1 MIIVPTE
8 KRFDWKHAPV
18 FLFIIVA
25 LNVLVFFLYQSGDN
39 QKLYSAL
46 ESYQEHQF
54 LEKEWPAFTAYLE
67 QEGKTEELSEYKS
80 LYAEDYHEDVAIG
93 ILMDFG
99 FYRHMQRESRNL
111 FYRDDLRKWEAARS
125 EIHARVASISAF
137 DHGLIASDFHFTSL
151 ITHQFLHGD
160 IMHLLGNL
168 FFLVVCGFAVEAA
181 LGHLRF
187 VMFYLIGGVA
197 AGLAQVAV
205 DTQSDIPLIGA
216 SGAISA
222 VMAMYLGVF
231 RLKKIEFFYWFFVF
245 VGYVRAPALLILPF
259 YIGKEVYSFYADPDS
274 NVAFMAHAGGFVAGA
289 ALILVSILINPKILN
304 EEYIETD
311 QDIDPRREKLAGVYT
326 AMESYRFDRAWEI
339 LKELISEYGINFEYA
354 VLRFNLFKLSR
365 SKAYLKC
372 LAEIIKFNRL
382 MPEEL
387 EKVESLWLEN
397 PEVRDELDHKT
408 LARFAIRMTGLANAN
423 TAKAIHKHLS
433 EQGYGGDEMTLLA
446 EKINYAARRTG

>member
-18 FLFIIVA
+18 FLFVIVVI
-25 LNVLVFFLYQSGDN
+25 NVLTFFFYQSGDS
-39 QKLYSAL
+39 QKLYFAL
-46 ESYQEHQF
+46 QSYQEHQL
-54 LEKEWPAFTAYLE
+54 LEREWPAFKAYLD
-67 QEGKTEELSEYKS
+67 QAGRGEELAEYQS
-80 LYAEDYHEDVAIG
+80 LYDQEYHEDVAAG

-111 FYRDDLRKWEAARS
+111 FYRDELSQWETVRG
-125 EIHARVASISAF
+125 EIQAWLETISAF
-137 DHGLIASDFHFTSL
+137 DHGLIANDFHFSSL

-187 VMFYLIGGVA
+187 LAFYLLGGVA

-205 DTQSDIPLIGA
+205 DTKSGVPLIGA

-231 RLKKIEFFYWFFVF
+231 RLKKIEFFYWFFIF
-245 VGYVRAPALLILPF
+245 VGYVRAPALMILPF
-259 YIGKEVYSFYADPDS
+259 YIGKEVYSYYADPDS

-289 ALILVSILINPKILN
+289 AMILVSILINPKMLN

-311 QDIDPRREKLAGVYT
+311 QDVDPRREKLASVYA
-326 AMESYRFDRAWEI
+326 AMENYRFDRAWEI
-339 LKELISEYGINFEYA
+339 LKAMISEYGLTFEYA
-354 VLRFNLFKLSR
+354 VLRFNLFKLTR
-365 SKAYLKC
+365 SKAYLKY
-372 LAEIIKFNRL
+372 LAEIIKMKRL
-382 MPEEL
+382 MPHEL
-387 EKVESLWLEN
+387 EKVEALWQEN
-397 PEVRDELDHKT
+397 PEIRRVLDNQS
-408 LARFAIRMTGLANAN
+408 LAGFAMRIASLSSTN
-423 TAKAIHKHLS
+423 TAKAIHKELT
-433 EQGYGGDEMTLLA
+433 ERGYEGEDMVMLT
-446 EKINYAARRTG
+446 EKIKYAARRS

>member
-18 FLFIIVA
+18 FLFVIVVI
-25 LNVLVFFLYQSGDN
+25 NVLTFFFYQSGDS

-46 ESYQEHQF
+46 QAYQEHQL
-54 LEKEWPAFTAYLE
+54 LEREWRAFKAYLD
-67 QEGKTEELSEYKS
+67 QAGRGEELAEYQS
-80 LYAEDYHEDVAIG
+80 LYDQEYHEDVAAG

-111 FYRDDLRKWEAARS
+111 FYRDELSQWETVRG
-125 EIHARVASISAF
+125 EIQAWLETISAF
-137 DHGLIASDFHFTSL
+137 DHGLIANDFHFSSL

-187 VMFYLIGGVA
+187 LAFYLLGGVA

-205 DTQSDIPLIGA
+205 DTKSGVPLIGA

-231 RLKKIEFFYWFFVF
+231 RLKKIEFFYWFFIF
-245 VGYVRAPALLILPF
+245 VGYVRAPALMILPF
-259 YIGKEVYSFYADPDS
+259 YIGKEVYSYYADPDS

-289 ALILVSILINPKILN
+289 AMILVSILINPKMLN

-311 QDIDPRREKLAGVYT
+311 QDVDPRREKLASVYA
-326 AMESYRFDRAWEI
+326 AMENYRFDRAWEI
-339 LKELISEYGINFEYA
+339 LKAMISEYGLTFEYA
-354 VLRFNLFKLSR
+354 VLRFNLFKLTR
-365 SKAYLKC
+365 SKAYLKY
-372 LAEIIKFNRL
+372 LAEIIKMKRL
-382 MPEEL
+382 MPHEL
-387 EKVESLWLEN
+387 EKVEALWQEN
-397 PEVRDELDHKT
+397 PEIRRVLDNQS
-408 LARFAIRMTGLANAN
+408 LAGFAMRIASLSSTN
-423 TAKAIHKHLS
+423 TAKAIHKELT
-433 EQGYGGDEMTLLA
+433 ERGYEGEDMVMLT
-446 EKINYAARRTG
+446 EKIKYAARRS